1 VRFDFVLLILAYVL
15 SQFFRSFLPVLTNV
29 LDRDIGADPADLSL
43 AAGMWFLIFAAMQIP
58 VGWALDRI
66 GPRRTAGW
74 LLLLGGGGGSAL
86 FALATAPWHIV
97 VAMGLIGVGCS
108 PVLMASYYILARVFP
123 AAKFATFAA
132 LILAVGQSGNLAG
145 SLPMALAVEAIGWRG
160 SMIVMGVFCV
170 AIALGLFRWV
180 IDPPPVEGGPSGSL
194 LDVLKI
200 KAVWPIYLMM
210 LVAYAPSGGL
220 RGLWSGPYFAEVFA
234 ADARLIG
241 IVTLL
246 MGSAMIAGSL
256 VYGPADRLLG
266 TRKWINVVAVG
277 GSALFCL
284 ALTLHVPNSFWL
296 AVALFCGVGF
306 ILGNYPMIMAHGRAF
321 FPPHLVGRGV
331 TLINLCGIGGAGV
344 AQIITGRIYDDAV
357 IGSAQPSD
365 PFQSIF
371 FYYTITQLIGL
382 SVYLFV
388 RDRTD

>member
-1 VRFDFVLLILAYVL
+1 MKFI
-15 SQFFRSFLPVLTNV
+15 S
-29 LDRDIGADPADLSL
+29 
-43 AAGMWFLIFAAMQIP
+43 AA
-58 VGWALDRI
+58 
-66 GPRRTAGW
+66 
-74 LLLLGGGGGSAL
+74 
-86 FALATAPWHIV
+86 
-97 VAMGLIGVGCS
+97 VAV
-108 PVLMASYYILARVFP
+108 
-123 AAKFATFAA
+123 AA
-132 LILAVGQSGNLAG
+132 LTLAVGQSGNLAG

-210 LVAYAPSGGL
+210 LVAYAPAGGL

-284 ALTLHVPNSFWL
+284 ALIILL
-296 AVALFCGVGF
+296 AFGLLYMLF
-306 ILGNYPMIMAHGRAF
+306 NGRTE
-321 FPPHLVGRGV
+321 LEG
-331 TLINLCGIGGAGV
+331 
-344 AQIITGRIYDDAV
+344 ITGTTIDTCMCDFLRVARFEATSV
-357 IGSAQPSD
+357 SWPGSQAA
-365 PFQSIF
+365 
-371 FYYTITQLIGL
+371 
-382 SVYLFV
+382 
-388 RDRTD
+388 